1 MKIRLASNLQTD
13 SIVDGEGLRTVIW
26 TQGCSHNCFGC
37 HNKGTQDFKGGFS
50 ADTEDIKKQLKELKY
65 QDGITLSGGDP
76 LFQPAACLDIAKY
89 AKKLGLNI
97 WCYTGFTYEK
107 LMEICEKNKTL
118 LELLQ
123 NIDVLVDGKF
133 DITKKSFN
141 APYRGSTNQRVIDV
155 KQSLK
160 KGQVC
165 TIKKYDYKSDELL
178 EYKRSSQLYI

>member
-37 HNKGTQDFKGGFS
+37 HNKETQDFNGGFTV
-50 ADTEDIKKQLKELKY
+50 DVEDVKKQLKELKF

-76 LFQPAACLDIAKY
+76 LFQAPACLEIAKY

-107 LMEICEKNKTL
+107 LMEMCKTNDKL
-118 LELLQ
+118 LELLK
-123 NIDVLVDGKF
+123 NIDVLIDGKF
-133 DITKKSFN
+133 DINLKSFN

-160 KGQVC
+160 KGKVC
-165 TIKKYDYKSDELL
+165 TIKKYDYKKDELL
-178 EYKRSSQLYI
+178 EYKKSTEVYI